1 MNNTSQNTMKVD
13 NELHRDRPL
22 YVHAFIPDFTLDT
35 VWRVP
40 VELKSHH
47 TLQQFLDR
55 FSKAG
60 EELETTGLAGL
71 LFKTRRWIGRVLRW
85 DEKPVQDRLV
95 RGSLR
100 ERYARREGLDL
111 QDLPSPGEGYFV
123 PVYQLQNEFLSEI
136 ENKTVHAALH
146 FSRVA
151 REDGTWEI
159 YLAIYAKPK
168 GIVGRLYLAIV
179 RPFRHWIVY
188 PSMMSAVKKDWD
200 AHLLHLESIDEE
212 RVQSS
217 NHRSGTS
224 IRS

>member
-1 MNNTSQNTMKVD
+1 MKDTSEFRMKVD
-13 NELHRDRPL
+13 NNLHLGHPL
-22 YVHAFIPDFTLDT
+22 YVHSFLPDFTLDT

-40 VELKSHH
+40 VKLESDH
-47 TLQQFLDR
+47 TLQQFLDQ

-60 EELETTGLAGL
+60 KVLETTGLAGL
-71 LFKTRRWIGRVLRW
+71 LFKLRRWIGKVLRW
-85 DEKPVQDRLV
+85 DDTPVQDKLV

-100 ERYARREGLDL
+100 ERYANREGLQL
-111 QDLPSPGEGYFV
+111 QDLPSPGEGYFI

-151 REDGTWEI
+151 CENDNWEI

-168 GIVGRLYLAIV
+168 GKVGRAYLTVI

-188 PSMMSAVKKDWD
+188 PSMMSAVKKEWD
-200 AHLLHLESIDEE
+200 AHLLHLKSIDE
-212 RVQSS
+212 R
-217 NHRSGTS
+217 
-224 IRS
+224 